1 MKQKSRY
8 IWTNIKLVCTIVPI
22 VLLMIVVYFILVRNE
37 IIALSKAKLA
47 LESQNYAEDIST
59 WADSV
64 LQEVT
69 IYKSMVEQIG
79 LDKDETYEMM
89 KTSAGTHSAYPY
101 GLYMGDDQGNYFDS
115 SGWIPG
121 DDFVVT
127 ERDWYKEGLAH
138 DTFSFGEPYV
148 DAMTGSTCVSVT
160 SRLNTGS
167 AVSVMAADVYLDYA
181 AQLTREIT
189 VNEIENAFLLPEKA
203 G

>member
-79 LDKDETYEMM
+79 LDKDETYE
-89 KTSAGTHSAYPY
+89 
-101 GLYMGDDQGNYFDS
+101 
-115 SGWIPG
+115 
-121 DDFVVT
+121 
-127 ERDWYKEGLAH
+127 
-138 DTFSFGEPYV
+138 
-148 DAMTGSTCVSVT
+148 
-160 SRLNTGS
+160 
-167 AVSVMAADVYLDYA
+167 
-181 AQLTREIT
+181 
-189 VNEIENAFLLPEKA
+189 
-203 G
+203 

>member
-138 DTFSFGEPYV
+138 DTFSFGIHIRF
-148 DAMTGSTCVSVT
+148 TKRKCVM
-160 SRLNTGS
+160 R
-167 AVSVMAADVYLDYA
+167 
-181 AQLTREIT
+181 
-189 VNEIENAFLLPEKA
+189 
-203 G
+203 